1 MIGDRAQLTP
11 GYVARHLPPES
22 RVGAGIARLDIAQD
36 FLLAH
41 LAEQGVFDLVTF
53 KGGTALRKLF
63 AGGQGRFSTD
73 IDLAVQPGANADRR
87 GLTDLVASYCITTL
101 GPFQYVARPQRDRYA
116 VQVTTGLGPVEQT
129 IKLEIGPPC
138 WLPPEPLAFIP
149 HLTHQRYGFPLPALP
164 CMRLE
169 EILAEKVA
177 RLTRQ
182 STARDAYDLVW
193 VARTS
198 PWSQFDRV
206 LVRRLAVLKVW
217 ADNHGLGAIWRP
229 ALHPEAFD
237 AARWLASRGAS
248 WDDEQIGLLAQPA
261 ATLAELGAD
270 LGRYYGWLAS
280 LDEDEA
286 RWARANPRD
295 RPSVLAAL
303 RSLPGE
309 RLAGLPL
316 Y

>member
-1 MIGDRAQLTP
+1 MTRPRSPRATSPATSRPARRRVSESP
-11 GYVARHLPPES
+11 GS
-22 RVGAGIARLDIAQD
+22 DIAQD

-53 KGGTALRKLF
+53 KGGTALRKLV

-73 IDLAVQPGANADRR
+73 IDLAAQPDAEDDRR
-87 GLTDLVASYCITTL
+87 ALTDLVASYCTATL
-101 GPFQYVARPQRDRYA
+101 GPFRYEARPQRDRYT
-116 VQVTTGLGPVEQT
+116 VEVTTALGPVEQT
-129 IKLEIGPPC
+129 LKLEIGPPC
-138 WLPPEPLAFIP
+138 WLPPEPRAFISHP
-149 HLTHQRYGFPLPALP
+149 THQRYGFPLPALP

-193 VARTS
+193 IARTS
-198 PWSQFDRV
+198 PWSQFDRA

-217 ADNHGLGAIWRP
+217 VDNHGLGAIWRP
-229 ALHPEAFD
+229 ALHPAPFD
-237 AARWLASRGAS
+237 AARWLAARGPN
-248 WDDEQIGLLAQPA
+248 WDDEQIGLLAEPA
-261 ATLAELGAD
+261 PLLAELGGD
-270 LGRYYGWLAS
+270 LARYYGWLAS
-280 LDEDEA
+280 LDEDES
-286 RWARANPRD
+286 RWARADPRD

-303 RSLPGE
+303 KQLPGE